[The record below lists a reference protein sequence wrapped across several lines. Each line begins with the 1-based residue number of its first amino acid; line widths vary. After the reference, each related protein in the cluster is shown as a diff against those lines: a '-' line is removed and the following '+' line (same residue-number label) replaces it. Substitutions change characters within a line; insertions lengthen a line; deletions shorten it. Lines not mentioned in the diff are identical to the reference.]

1 MLQKNKYLTDLAVI
15 IVNFNGGHYLEKCI
29 SGLKKQSQLPGK
41 IIVIDNDST
50 DNSLKFIEHLFP
62 DVEIICREKN
72 FGFAA
77 SNNFA
82 ISFCND
88 FKWLVFLNPDTVPD
102 IKWLENLMTEASK
115 HNHFSMFTSKQLQA
129 KQPGLLDGAGDYYH
143 ISGMMW
149 RRGFGKPADSVPDT
163 VCEVFS
169 PCGGAALILRSAFI
183 EAGGFDEDFFCYA
196 EDVDLGFRLR
206 LLGHRCLYIPLAI
219 IYHEGSAITGYKSDF
234 SIYYGH
240 RNLVWVYIKNM
251 PLPLFLFFLPVHIFF
266 NIFTLY
272 WFSAMGRSKIIFA
285 AKLDALKGLPKYLKK
300 RKKIQARKNI
310 SSIKIFKIM
319 QRGWPKK

>member
-1 MLQKNKYLTDLAVI
+1 MIQKNKYSTDLAVI
-15 IVNFNGGHYLEKCI
+15 IVNFNGGDYLEKCI

-41 IIVIDNDST
+41 IIIIDNAST
-50 DNSLKFIEHLFP
+50 DNSLKPIEYLFP
-62 DVEIICREKN
+62 DVEIIYRENN

-82 ISFCND
+82 IPLCND

-102 IKWLENLMTEASK
+102 NKWLENLMVEASK
-115 HNHFSMFTSKQLQA
+115 HTHFSMFASKQLQA
-129 KQPGLLDGAGDYYH
+129 KQPKLLDGAGDYYH

-149 RRGFGKPADSVPDT
+149 RRGFGKPANSVSDT

-206 LLGHRCLYIPLAI
+206 LLGHRCLYIPSAV

-234 SIYYGH
+234 SIYHGH
-240 RNLVWVYIKNM
+240 RNLVWTYVKNM

-266 NIFTLY
+266 NIITLY
-272 WFSAMGRSKIIFA
+272 WFSAMGRSKIIFT
-285 AKLDALKGLPKYLKK
+285 AKLDALKGLPKHFKK
-300 RKKIQARKNI
+300 RQKIQARINI
-310 SSIKIFKIM
+310 SSIKLLKIM